1 MSQDRYQQ
9 WWHNSVSTG
18 VLKHYK
24 TQRQSYINRKE
35 VERVAG
41 LTWTAHISHQVR
53 PAKAPPPEDVNA
65 HSNPWSPADK
75 TLSGGED
82 RTACHRIPSVIFTL
96 APPPSWAPPVC
107 PHRLRGDT
115 HQSKPDVTEKVS
127 LNQNQWYALVRLVLF
142 CSTHTSTVVF
152 LKLFGFPA
160 SWLKKCDVVH

>member
-1 MSQDRYQQ
+1 MNLPHSLQYQRTGTCLILTPWPPQGVSPDPLTQPTAPSADDCQVSQDRYQQ

-96 APPPSWAPPVC
+96 APPHPGRRLFAP
-107 PHRLRGDT
+107 T
-115 HQSKPDVTEKVS
+115 VS
-127 LNQNQWYALVRLVLF
+127 EEIHINQNQ
-142 CSTHTSTVVF
+142 TSQKRF
-152 LKLFGFPA
+152 
-160 SWLKKCDVVH
+160 H